1 MPKQKKYLRDQNG
14 LDDRVWNDYCSEKYT
29 AKEMCKKHHIGMTRY
44 YKILKSFASNKT
56 IIKKGGTV
64 GIDEE
69 NLNLQTSNVSRFD
82 EFKKNILKSLE
93 V

>member
-14 LDDRVWNDYCSEKYT
+14 LEQRVWNDYCSEKYT

-44 YKILKSFASNKT
+44 YKILKSFAPNKT
-56 IIKKGGTV
+56 IIKGGV
-64 GIDEE
+64 EE
-69 NLNLQTSNVSRFD
+69 NLQNVSRFD